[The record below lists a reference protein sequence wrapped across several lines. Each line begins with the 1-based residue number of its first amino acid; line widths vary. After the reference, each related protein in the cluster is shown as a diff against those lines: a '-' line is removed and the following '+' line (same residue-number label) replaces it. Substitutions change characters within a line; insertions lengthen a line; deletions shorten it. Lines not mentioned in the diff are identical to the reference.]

1 MLRCSFCQKSEN
13 EVDKLVAGPQVYIC
27 NECVA
32 IAARL
37 ISGFSQSPTFDVAD
51 VHASAKSINR
61 QMGGVSLRGGRL
73 ERPGLFRR
81 LWDRLRRFRFFRLA
95 NSLPRVIE

>member
-1 MLRCSFCQKSEN
+1 MLRCSLCQKSED
-13 EVDKLVAGPQVYIC
+13 EIEKLVAGPHVYIC

-37 ISGFSQSPTFDVAD
+37 
-51 VHASAKSINR
+51 
-61 QMGGVSLRGGRL
+61 ML

-81 LWDRLRRFRFFRLA
+81 LWDRLRRFRLFGFATRVTGLCTKVGVRLSDGCCTMS
-95 NSLPRVIE
+95 NVVD

>member
-13 EVDKLVAGPQVYIC
+13 EVEKLVAGPQVYIC

-37 ISGFSQSPTFDVAD
+37 
-51 VHASAKSINR
+51 
-61 QMGGVSLRGGRL
+61 ML

-81 LWDRLRRFRFFRLA
+81 LRDRLRRFRFFALEKNVTTA
-95 NSLPRVIE
+95 EG